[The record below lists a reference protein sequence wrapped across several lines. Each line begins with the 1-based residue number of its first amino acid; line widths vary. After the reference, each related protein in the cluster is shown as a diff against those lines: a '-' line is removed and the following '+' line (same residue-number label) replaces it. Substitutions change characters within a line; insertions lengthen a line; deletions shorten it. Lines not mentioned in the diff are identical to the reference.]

1 MEQRIV
7 FDNGNGGIG
16 VIVPA
21 PGCGLTIEQILA
33 KDAPD
38 GAVII
43 AASEI
48 PADRTFRDA
57 WRKDG
62 AAVATD
68 LPAARDIA
76 HTARRAARSDRFKPL
91 DIKATIPDEME
102 QAELDRQ
109 VIRDRFAELQVLID
123 DAEDEPALL
132 AVLADPDMTP
142 PS

>member
-7 FDNGNGGIG
+7 FDNGNGGVG

-21 PGCGLTIEQILA
+21 PDSGLTIEQILA
-33 KDAPD
+33 KDAPE
-38 GAVII
+38 GAVIVD
-43 AASEI
+43 ASEI
-48 PADRTFRDA
+48 PDDRTFRDA

-62 AAVATD
+62 AAVSTD
-68 LPAARDIA
+68 MPAARDIA
-76 HTARRAARSDRFKPL
+76 HTARRAARSDLFKPL

-102 QAELDRQ
+102 QAEADRQ
-109 VIRDRFAELQVLID
+109 DIRDRFAEIQVSID
-123 DAEDEPALL
+123 AAEDVPALL